1 MRSLASLSRPEPV
14 LVALW
19 LIEIMQLAWS
29 PPELRRAAGLL
40 TIAYVVLAAVRLRR
54 GTVLLCAPLAAAAA
68 ALAVLLDLGGSVMR
82 GFENGAIFMAFFGSI
97 VLLRAL
103 ADRRPEITRTRTV
116 FAGLDRKEALGA
128 YLVGAHVVGSVLV
141 VGVLAILG
149 SILKQERDG
158 KIRRR
163 AAEAAQR
170 GLCLAPLWSPFW
182 VAAAFTA
189 QQIPGVPAWEIMSLG
204 LCMAA
209 VGLAVGLAME
219 GRGVGP
225 GALWRAVRGYAPI
238 VPAVALCAL
247 LIAVLSGAAGLGT
260 LGALIAATPVLAAL
274 VLAGGRARSGPLAA
288 DTWAGCG
295 LVRDEVVVVVT
306 ALVLGRVLEAA
317 IRDLGLSAMVEALA
331 LAPWAV
337 IACVVCFVSLTA
349 LAGIHQ
355 LVSIIVVLVAFSPI
369 DTGVADLVMME
380 AALVGWAFASMVGV
394 TAVSVATAST
404 MFRVPRAQLIFGPNL
419 LFVAIFGLISI
430 VLLAAINGLLHG
442 G

>member
-1 MRSLASLSRPEPV
+1 MEIV
-14 LVALW
+14 QLV
-19 LIEIMQLAWS
+19 WS
-29 PPELRRAAGLL
+29 APELRRVAGMLMVAYLVL
-40 TIAYVVLAAVRLRR
+40 TVVRIRR
-54 GTVLLCAPLAAAAA
+54 GTFFLCAPLAIAAA
-68 ALAVLLDLGGSVMR
+68 ALAALLDLGDSVIR

-116 FAGLDRKEALGA
+116 FAGLGKKEALGA

-141 VGVLAILG
+141 VGVLAIQG
-149 SILKQERDG
+149 SILKQERDDET
-158 KIRRR
+158 RRR

-209 VGLAVGLAME
+209 VGLVIGLAMQ
-219 GRGVGP
+219 GRGIAP

-247 LIAVLSGAAGLGT
+247 LIAALSGVAGLST
-260 LGALIAATPVLAAL
+260 LGALIAATPILAAL
-274 VLAGGRARSGPLAA
+274 VLAGGKARARALAA
-288 DTWAGCG
+288 DTWTGCS
-295 LVRDEVVVVVT
+295 LVRDEVVVVTT

-317 IRDLGLSAMVEALA
+317 IRDLGLSATVDALA
-331 LAPWAV
+331 LPPWAV
-337 IACVVCFVSLTA
+337 IACVICFVSLTA

-355 LVSIIVVLVAFSPI
+355 LVSIIVVLVAFSPV
-369 DTGVADLVMME
+369 DTGVADIVMME

-394 TAVSVATAST
+394 TAVSVATASA

-419 LFVAIFGLISI
+419 LFSAVFGLVAIA
-430 VLLAAINGLLHG
+430 LLAAINGLLFG

>member
-1 MRSLASLSRPEPV
+1 MEIV
-14 LVALW
+14 QLVWPA
-19 LIEIMQLAWS
+19 
-29 PPELRRAAGLL
+29 PELRRVAGMLMVAYLVL
-40 TIAYVVLAAVRLRR
+40 TVVRIRR
-54 GTVLLCAPLAAAAA
+54 GTFFLCAPLAIAAA
-68 ALAVLLDLGGSVMR
+68 ALAVLLDLGDSVIR
-82 GFENGAIFMAFFGSI
+82 GFENSAIFMAFFGSI

-116 FAGLDRKEALGA
+116 FAGLGKKEALGA

-141 VGVLAILG
+141 VGVLAIQG
-149 SILKQERDG
+149 SILKQERDDET
-158 KIRRR
+158 RRR

-209 VGLAVGLAME
+209 VGLVIGLAMQ
-219 GRGVGP
+219 GRGIAP

-238 VPAVALCAL
+238 IPAVALCAL
-247 LIAVLSGAAGLGT
+247 LIAALSGVAGLST

-274 VLAGGRARSGPLAA
+274 VLAGGKARARPLAA

-295 LVRDEVVVVVT
+295 LVRDEVVVVTT

-317 IRDLGLSAMVEALA
+317 IRDLGLSAMVDALA
-331 LAPWAV
+331 LPPWAV
-337 IACVVCFVSLTA
+337 IACVICFVSLTA

-355 LVSIIVVLVAFSPI
+355 LVSIIVVLVAFSPV
-369 DTGVADLVMME
+369 DTGVADIVMME

-394 TAVSVATAST
+394 TAVSVATASA

-419 LFVAIFGLISI
+419 LFSAVFGLVAIA
-430 VLLAAINGLLHG
+430 LLTAINGLLFG
-442 G
+442 D

>member
-1 MRSLASLSRPEPV
+1 MEIV
-14 LVALW
+14 QLV
-19 LIEIMQLAWS
+19 WS
-29 PPELRRAAGLL
+29 APELRRVAGMLM
-40 TIAYVVLAAVRLRR
+40 IAYLVLTVVRIRR
-54 GTVLLCAPLAAAAA
+54 GTFFLCAPLAIAAA
-68 ALAVLLDLGGSVMR
+68 ALAALLDLGDSVIR
-82 GFENGAIFMAFFGSI
+82 GLENGAIFMAFFGSI

-116 FAGLDRKEALGA
+116 FAGLGKKEALGA

-141 VGVLAILG
+141 VGVLAIQG
-149 SILKQERDG
+149 SILKQERDDET
-158 KIRRR
+158 RRR

-209 VGLAVGLAME
+209 VGLVIGLAMQ
-219 GRGVGP
+219 GRGIAP

-238 VPAVALCAL
+238 IPAVALCAL
-247 LIAVLSGAAGLGT
+247 LIAALSGVAGLST

-274 VLAGGRARSGPLAA
+274 VLAGGKARAWPLAA
-288 DTWAGCG
+288 DTWTGCS
-295 LVRDEVVVVVT
+295 LVRDEVVVVTT

-317 IRDLGLSAMVEALA
+317 IRDLGLSATVDALA
-331 LAPWAV
+331 LPPWAV
-337 IACVVCFVSLTA
+337 IACVICFVSLTA

-355 LVSIIVVLVAFSPI
+355 LVSIIVVLVAFAPV
-369 DTGVADLVMME
+369 DTGVADIVMME

-394 TAVSVATAST
+394 TAVSVATASA

-419 LFVAIFGLISI
+419 LFAAIFGFVAIA
-430 VLLAAINGLLHG
+430 LLATINGFLHDTG
-442 G
+442 

>member
-1 MRSLASLSRPEPV
+1 M
-14 LVALW
+14 
-19 LIEIMQLAWS
+19 EIVQLAWS
-29 PPELRRAAGLL
+29 PPELRRAAGVLM
-40 TIAYVVLAAVRLRR
+40 IAYIVLTAARIRR
-54 GTVLLCAPLAAAAA
+54 GTFFLCAPLAVAAA
-68 ALAVLLDLGGSVMR
+68 ALAVLLDLGDSVIR

-103 ADRRPEITRTRTV
+103 ADRRPEVSRTRAI
-116 FAGLDRKEALGA
+116 FAGQEKKETLGA

-149 SILKQERDG
+149 SILKQERDDET
-158 KIRRR
+158 RRR

-204 LCMAA
+204 LCMAG
-209 VGLAVGLAME
+209 VGLVIGLAMQ
-219 GRGVGP
+219 GRGIAP
-225 GALWRAVRGYAPI
+225 TALWRAARGYAPI
-238 VPAVALCAL
+238 IPAVALCAL
-247 LIAVLSGAAGLGT
+247 LIAALSGAAGLST

-274 VLAGGRARSGPLAA
+274 MLAGGKARARALAA
-288 DTWAGCG
+288 DTWAGCSM
-295 LVRDEVVVVVT
+295 VRDEVVVVTT

-317 IRDLGLSAMVEALA
+317 IRDLGLSAMVGALA
-331 LAPWAV
+331 LPPWAV
-337 IACVVCFVSLTA
+337 IACVICFVSLTA

-355 LVSIIVVLVAFSPI
+355 LISIIVVLVAFSPI
-369 DTGVADLVMME
+369 DTGVADIVMME

-394 TAVSVATAST
+394 TAVSVATASA
-404 MFRVPRAQLIFGPNL
+404 MFRVPRARLIFGPNL
-419 LFVAIFGLISI
+419 LFVAIFGVVAII
-430 VLLAAINGLLHG
+430 LLAVTNRLLYG

>member
-1 MRSLASLSRPEPV
+1 MEIV
-14 LVALW
+14 QLV
-19 LIEIMQLAWS
+19 WS
-29 PPELRRAAGLL
+29 APELRRVAGMLMVAYLVL
-40 TIAYVVLAAVRLRR
+40 TVVRIRR
-54 GTVLLCAPLAAAAA
+54 GTFFLCAPLAIAAT
-68 ALAVLLDLGGSVMR
+68 ALAVLLELGDSVIR
-82 GFENGAIFMAFFGSI
+82 GFENSAIFMAFFGSI

-116 FAGLDRKEALGA
+116 FAGLGKKEALGA

-141 VGVLAILG
+141 VGVLAIQG
-149 SILKQERDG
+149 SILKQERDDET
-158 KIRRR
+158 RRR

-209 VGLAVGLAME
+209 VGLVIGLAMQ
-219 GRGVGP
+219 GRGIAP

-238 VPAVALCAL
+238 IPAVALCAL
-247 LIAVLSGAAGLGT
+247 LIAALSGVAGLST

-274 VLAGGRARSGPLAA
+274 VLAGGKARARPLAA

-295 LVRDEVVVVVT
+295 LVRDEVVVVTT

-317 IRDLGLSAMVEALA
+317 IRDLGLSAMVDALA
-331 LAPWAV
+331 LPPWAV
-337 IACVVCFVSLTA
+337 IACVICFVSLTA

-355 LVSIIVVLVAFSPI
+355 LVSIIVVLVAFSPV
-369 DTGVADLVMME
+369 DTGVADIVMME

-394 TAVSVATAST
+394 TAVSVATASA

-419 LFVAIFGLISI
+419 LFSAVFGLVAIA
-430 VLLAAINGLLHG
+430 LLTAINGLLFG
-442 G
+442 D